1 MLSCR
6 GVWGL
11 SFCGR
16 EILDTGFGGRRIIYI
31 NFEVLER
38 KAGRYQAGE
47 HRIKS
52 IYQAGQDTLRRTGYN
67 IGAGYVSAKGGIT
80 EDGAD
85 GKGASRPALL
95 PGRDPAYGI
104 LFHSISRSTG
114 RGGVW
119 LSGGV
124 CMTAEEHRKFLGQ
137 DFDDVKIEELKDISK
152 IRIGQGRTVEE
163 KKEQY
168 LKRVGNPYLVR
179 VGSTLVKIRF
189 ANNGVSFEDAFEG
202 LLLMG

>member
-1 MLSCR
+1 LR
-6 GVWGL
+6 YWNVRL
-11 SFCGR
+11 A
-16 EILDTGFGGRRIIYI
+16 DII
-31 NFEVLER
+31 
-38 KAGRYQAGE
+38 AGK
-47 HRIKS
+47 HRIKG
-52 IYQAGQDTLRRTGYN
+52 IYQTGQDTLRRTGCSMGLDMYLQKGRVQK
-67 IGAGYVSAKGGIT
+67 IGQTGGMHPGLPFCLAG
-80 EDGAD
+80 
-85 GKGASRPALL
+85 
-95 PGRDPAYGI
+95 DPAYGI

-137 DFDDVKIEELKDISK
+137 DFDDVKIEELKDISR
-152 IRIGQGRTVEE
+152 IRVGQGGTVEE